1 MSDGSYPVL
10 FSACVHIDCLFM
22 CFSGFPRV
30 LFLKAD
36 NVCRLLKSDPFSVT
50 SQRYSLVA
58 PSLLANRRW
67 ISAAPLG
74 CDMPRSSQ
82 AAPPGL
88 LWDRAAYP
96 QP

>member
-1 MSDGSYPVL
+1 
-10 FSACVHIDCLFM
+10 M
-22 CFSGFPRV
+22 CH
-30 LFLKAD
+30 
-36 NVCRLLKSDPFSVT
+36 LLKSDLFSVT

-58 PSLLANRRW
+58 PSLSANPRW

-74 CDMPRSSQ
+74 CDVPRSSQ

-88 LWDRAAYP
+88 LRDRAVYP